1 MQQCSD
7 TEERKKILFCL
18 PNSIAKTSVMKKY
31 VMLLLV
37 AFFVQSAFAQKLTN
51 SESPEA
57 AGFSSERLKRI
68 DDNMNEWVKKGWMN
82 GAVGMIVRNGKI
94 GYYKSAGYNDL
105 DAKTPLPK
113 DDIFR
118 IASQTKAITSV
129 AVMMLYEE
137 GKFLLEDPV
146 SKYIPSFAHE
156 QVLDKFNKAD
166 TTFTTV
172 PAKRDI
178 TIRDLLTH
186 TSGIDYAGIGS
197 KEAKAIYAKSN
208 LTPGLDVHDDKLSD
222 AMNRLGKLPLLHQPG
237 EKWTYG
243 LSIDLLGYLVEIWSG
258 ISLDEFLRKRIFE
271 PLGMND
277 SYFNIPKEKVNRL
290 AKIYMEDSLGHLVD
304 PAGEVLNIDPNYPL
318 RTKTYFSGGGGLSST
333 IYDYAIFL
341 QMLLNGGEYNGKRIL
356 SRNTVRM
363 MTTNQIGD
371 VDFGNNKFGLGFAI
385 VTEKSSGE
393 SPSQVGTFSWG
404 GAFATSYW
412 VDPKEKMIVQFY
424 RQLWGTTHGDL
435 ANKFKVLAYSALKD

>member
-1 MQQCSD
+1 MLIVA
-7 TEERKKILFCL
+7 TLF
-18 PNSIAKTSVMKKY
+18 IQIV
-31 VMLLLV
+31 
-37 AFFVQSAFAQKLTN
+37 FAQKIINT
-51 SESPEA
+51 ESIES
-57 AGFSSERLKRI
+57 AGFSPERLKRI
-68 DDNMNEWVKKGWMN
+68 DDAMNDWVKQGWMN
-82 GAVGMIVRNGKI
+82 GAVGMIVRDGKI
-94 GYYKSAGYNDL
+94 VYYKSAGYNDI
-105 DAKTPLPK
+105 DAKAPLPK

-137 GKFLLEDPV
+137 GKFLLDDPV

-156 QVLDKFNKAD
+156 QVLDKFNESD
-166 TTFTTV
+166 STYTTV
-172 PAKRDI
+172 PAKRDV

-186 TSGIDYAGIGS
+186 TSGIDYAQIGS
-197 KEAKAIYAKSN
+197 KEAKAIYAKKN
-208 LTPGLDVHDDKLSD
+208 ITAGLDVHDDKLSD
-222 AMNRLGKLPLLHQPG
+222 AMNRLGALPLLHQPG

-243 LSIDLLGYLVEIWSG
+243 LNIDLLGDLVEIWSG
-258 ISLDEFLRKRIFE
+258 MTLDEFFRKQIFE

-277 SYFNIPKEKVNRL
+277 TYFNIPKEKANRL
-290 AKIYMEDSLGHLVD
+290 VNLYKEDSLGHLIKQSGETLGVD
-304 PAGEVLNIDPNYPL
+304 INYPL

-341 QMLLNGGEYNGKRIL
+341 QMLLNGGEYNGKRLL

-371 VDFGNNKFGLGFAI
+371 IDFGDNKFGLGFAL
-385 VTEKSSGE
+385 VTEKSSGD
-393 SPSQVGTFSWG
+393 SPSNTGTFSWG
-404 GAFATSYW
+404 GAFSTSYW

-435 ANKFKVLAYSALKD
+435 AEKFKVLAYSALND

>member
-1 MQQCSD
+1 
-7 TEERKKILFCL
+7 
-18 PNSIAKTSVMKKY
+18 MKKY
-31 VMLLLV
+31 AMLLLV
-37 AFFVQSAFAQKLTN
+37 SFFVQTLFAQKLIN
-51 SESPEA
+51 AESPEA
-57 AGFSSERLKRI
+57 GGFSSERLKRI
-68 DDNMNEWVKKGWMN
+68 DDNMNDWIKKGWMN
-82 GAVGMIVRNGKI
+82 GAIGMIVRNGKI
-94 GYYKSAGYNDL
+94 IYYKSAGYNDL
-105 DAKTPLPK
+105 EAKTPLPK

-137 GKFLLEDPV
+137 GKFLLGDPV

-156 QVLDKFNKAD
+156 QVLDKFNESD
-166 TTFTTV
+166 SSYTTV

-186 TSGIDYAGIGS
+186 TSGIDYASIGS
-197 KEAKAIYAKSN
+197 KEARAIYAKSN
-208 LTPGLDVHDDKLSD
+208 LTPGLDVHNDKLSD

-243 LSIDLLGYLVEIWSG
+243 LSIDLLGDLVELWSG
-258 ISLDEFLRKRIFE
+258 VSLDEFFRKRIFE
-271 PLGMND
+271 PLEMND
-277 SYFNIPKEKVNRL
+277 TYFNVPKEKTNRL
-290 AKIYMEDSLGHLVD
+290 ANLYKEDSLGHLIKQS
-304 PAGEVLNIDPNYPL
+304 GEVSGIDVNYPL
-318 RTKTYFSGGGGLSST
+318 RAKTYFSGGGGLSST

-341 QMLLNGGEYNGKRIL
+341 QMLLNGGEYNGKRLL

-363 MTTNQIGD
+363 MTMNQIGD
-371 VDFGNNKFGLGFAI
+371 VDFGDNKFGLGFAI
-385 VTEKSSGE
+385 VTEKGSSE

-424 RQLWGTTHGDL
+424 RQLLGTTHNEL
-435 ANKFKVLAYSALKD
+435 ADKFKVLAYSALNE